1 MGYKKANEVLPEE
14 LVLLIQNYVDGDYVY
29 IPRKRGN
36 ERSWGEKNGTR
47 KALNERNVLIYKR
60 YMSGATKSQIAA
72 EYHLSVK
79 SIERIIYNY
88 KE

>member
-47 KALNERNVLIYKR
+47 KALNERNGLIYKR